1 MPKISKI
8 SYSNRRYKGITIL
21 KRLKGLYDC
30 HGVGIIQLQLTIQT
44 TKREVRRK
52 GFANSW
58 RGISLI

>member
-1 MPKISKI
+1 MPKGSKI
-8 SYSNRRYKGITIL
+8 SYSNRRYKGIT
-21 KRLKGLYDC
+21 RLKGLYDC